1 MKTTTTSEATSNTRT
16 TTSSNVRTLVC
27 VGMLGAISVI
37 LMLFEFPLPFIA
49 PSFYELDFSEVPVLI
64 GAFALGPAAGVLT
77 ELLKILLNLVINGTN
92 TAFVGEL
99 GNFIMGCAFVL
110 PAALIYKHKKTRKTA
125 ILSLVVGVIFM
136 TAASLLVNAL
146 LLLPAYAAAFGMPIQ
161 TFIDMG
167 AAINPNV
174 NGIWTFVLLTV
185 APFNLVK
192 GILVSI
198 VTMLLYKYISPI
210 LKGNR

>member
-1 MKTTTTSEATSNTRT
+1 MKTTTTGNATSGTRAA
-16 TTSSNVRTLVC
+16 TSGNVRTIVC

-49 PSFYELDFSEVPVLI
+49 PSFYELDFSEVPILI

-125 ILSLVVGVIFM
+125 ILSLVVGVLFM

-167 AAINPNV
+167 AAINPNAD
-174 NGIWTFVLLTV
+174 GIWTFVLLTV

>member
-1 MKTTTTSEATSNTRT
+1 MKTTTTGNATSGTRAA
-16 TTSSNVRTLVC
+16 TSGNVRTIVC

-49 PSFYELDFSEVPVLI
+49 PSFYELDFSEVPILI

-92 TAFVGEL
+92 TAFAGEL

-125 ILSLVVGVIFM
+125 ILSLVVGVLFM

-174 NGIWTFVLLTV
+174 DGIWTFVLLTV

>member
-64 GAFALGPAAGVLT
+64 GAFALGPEAGVLT

-167 AAINPNV
+167 AEINPNV

>member
-1 MKTTTTSEATSNTRT
+1 MKTTTTGNATSGTRAA
-16 TTSSNVRTLVC
+16 TSGNVRTIVC

-49 PSFYELDFSEVPVLI
+49 PSFYELDFSEVPILI

-125 ILSLVVGVIFM
+125 ILSLVVGVLFM

-174 NGIWTFVLLTV
+174 DGIWTFVLLTV

>member
-1 MKTTTTSEATSNTRT
+1 MKTTTTSNVTPATGT

-110 PAALIYKHKKTRKTA
+110 PAALIYKHKRTRKTA

-174 NGIWTFVLLTV
+174 DGIWTFVLLTV

-192 GILVSI
+192 GILVSVI
-198 VTMLLYKYISPI
+198 TMLLYKYISPI